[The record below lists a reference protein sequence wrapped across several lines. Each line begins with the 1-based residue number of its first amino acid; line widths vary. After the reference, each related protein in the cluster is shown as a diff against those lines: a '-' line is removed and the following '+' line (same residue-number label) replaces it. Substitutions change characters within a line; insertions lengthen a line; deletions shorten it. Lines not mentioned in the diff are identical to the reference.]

1 MTIYTMGYEGF
12 TADAFIARLKLAG
25 VSTVIDVRELPL
37 SRKRGFSKNAFSALL
52 GTAGIAYA
60 HMPVLGCP
68 RPVRNRYKADGDW
81 AAYTKAFEDYL
92 ATQDASVRELGQMAR
107 TTASCLVCFE
117 ADFNRCHRSMVGRAA
132 AAVSR
137 QRLVHLTAR
146 TAIPDV
152 SARAL
157 SAAGRSG

>member
-12 TADAFIARLKLAG
+12 TADAFIARLRMAG

-37 SRKRGFSKNAFSALL
+37 SRKRGFSKTAFAALL
-52 GTAGIAYA
+52 AAAGIAYA
-60 HMPVLGCP
+60 HMPAMGCP
-68 RPVRNRYKADGDW
+68 RPVRNQYKLDGNW
-81 AAYTKAFEDYL
+81 VTYTRGFEAYL
-92 ATQDASVRELGQMAR
+92 ATQGASVRELGRMTR

-132 AAVSR
+132 AGISG
-137 QRLVHLTAR
+137 QRLVHLNAR

-152 SARAL
+152 SVRAA
-157 SAAGRSG
+157 SAVGRSG